1 MISGTSR
8 RLGPYSLCQRP
19 VDGAWHA
26 CAVSAGQMGKRQ
38 LADQAFEIAIPQG
51 FVPPPKISPIVVVV
65 AFVCSDLA
73 VVGLPLTSG

>member
-1 MISGTSR
+1 
-8 RLGPYSLCQRP
+8 
-19 VDGAWHA
+19 
-26 CAVSAGQMGKRQ
+26 MGKRQ